1 VQLIAPLR
9 QATAVRVDEYG
20 QEGDQF
26 QYPYPLSETEFL
38 VAHDPYGS
46 PNKMYARP
54 YGIYFMTIDGRR
66 ELLTWDPE
74 ISCNQP
80 VPLAPRQRPQG
91 RPSMVDYRKKTA
103 TYYLQDIYAGQ
114 GLKGVPRGTIRRLR
128 VVALEY
134 RAAGIGE
141 NRNQGP
147 GGAALISTPI
157 AIGNGSWDVK
167 VVLGD
172 ARVREDGSACF
183 IVPARTPVYFQ
194 ALDERGYAVQTMRS
208 WSTLQPGEVFSCV
221 GCHENKNSAPL
232 LQKTSLAMKAGAKP
246 LEPFYGPAR
255 GFSFVGEIQPI
266 LDRHCIRCHNGNVE
280 PDGAEE
286 DGRERSNTLA
296 FSLLATQTVDAVAK
310 RKWSDSYLWLT
321 QGGRPNELVN
331 WISAQSAP
339 PMLPPYHA
347 GAATS
352 RLITLLEQGHEG
364 VKLTREELD
373 KFACWIDLLLPY
385 CGDYAEANAWSAEE
399 VEKYNHFLAKR
410 RRMEQLE
417 EKNIEELIVKTASEV
432 ERRHQRPA
440 PDRCRARSD
449 GCPLKV

>member
-1 VQLIAPLR
+1 
-9 QATAVRVDEYG
+9 
-20 QEGDQF
+20 
-26 QYPYPLSETEFL
+26 
-38 VAHDPYGS
+38 
-46 PNKMYARP
+46 
-54 YGIYFMTIDGRR
+54 
-66 ELLTWDPE
+66 
-74 ISCNQP
+74 
-80 VPLAPRQRPQG
+80 
-91 RPSMVDYRKKTA
+91 MVDYRKKTA